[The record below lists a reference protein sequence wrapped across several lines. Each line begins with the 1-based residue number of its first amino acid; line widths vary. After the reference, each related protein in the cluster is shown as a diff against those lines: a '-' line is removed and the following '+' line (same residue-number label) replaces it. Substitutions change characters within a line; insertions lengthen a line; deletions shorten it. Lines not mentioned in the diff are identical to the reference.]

1 MIQKRCIFSTYKIF
15 PYVIAKYLLAFV
27 FLFITQLVFY
37 IVNASLFSINSVGD
51 ALMVL
56 LGNIHFGIST
66 TAMVLMPY
74 FIMYILPIGL
84 RWKPTYKKVS
94 EVLYIVLVSLMMAGN
109 LIDTIYFQWTLR
121 RTTGDIFK
129 YLTVGGDMGNLVP
142 QFLSDFW
149 MYVVGFVVLIV
160 LLVVLSHKIEL
171 QPRKPYPKTL
181 FKDSLLSAIF
191 AVVVIVAI
199 RGGLFLQYRPL
210 SPIDAGKYTSAENTP
225 LIINTPFSIIKTFN
239 KDNSVSKMEFYG
251 SDEELEKVFSPL
263 SYPLPPVVDTLVAT
277 DSIVA
282 ATPKNVVLII
292 LESFSEEY
300 IGALNPLPSAV
311 SYTPFLDSLIQRS
324 IVYKG
329 MANGKRS
336 IEAIPAC
343 LAGMPTLMD
352 EPYITSSYS
361 MNKIEGLPQILKRNN
376 YHTSFFHGA
385 YNGSM
390 NFDSFVK
397 TIGVDN
403 YYGMNEYN
411 DTKDYDGNWGIF
423 DEPFLQFMVDKL
435 SDFPQPF
442 FTGVFTLSS
451 HHPYTIPRQHIGRFA
466 KGPIPILEPV
476 MYVDYAL
483 QKFFEKAQQTDW
495 YANTLFVITADH
507 AAQAMDKYYKTDCG
521 IYKIPMIFYY
531 PGADTAYSSNHI
543 LQQID
548 LMPTI
553 IDYLNIAEPSLGFG
567 KSIYQTD
574 GGYHLA
580 YRNGCYQ
587 LLKDGYLLRFNLEK
601 FELYNVADDPLL
613 TNDIADQMANDN
625 KILQLKNY
633 IKAVIQQYN
642 NRLISNKLLPN
653 K

>member
-1 MIQKRCIFSTYKIF
+1 MVQKRCLFTTYKIF
-15 PYVIAKYLLAFV
+15 PYVIAKYLLAFA

-37 IVNASLFSINSVGD
+37 TVNASLFSINSVGD

-66 TAMVLMPY
+66 TAMVLLPY
-74 FIMYILPIGL
+74 IILNILPIGL
-84 RWKPTYKKVS
+84 RWKPAYKKVS
-94 EVLYIVLVSLMMAGN
+94 EVVYIVSVSLMMVAN
-109 LIDTIYFQWTLR
+109 LADTIYFQWTLR

-149 MYVVGFVVLIV
+149 VYVVAFVVLVV
-160 LLVVLSHKIEL
+160 LLVVLSGRIVL
-171 QPRKPYPKTL
+171 QTRKPYPKSVV
-181 FKDSLLSAIF
+181 KDCILSVMF
-191 AVVVIVAI
+191 AAMVVLAI
-199 RGGLFLQYRPL
+199 RGGLFFQYRPL
-210 SPIDAGKYTSAENTP
+210 SPIDAGKYTSSENTP

-239 KDNSVSKMEFYG
+239 KDNSVSKMEFY
-251 SDEELEKVFSPL
+251 SSTEDLEKVFTPL
-263 SYPLPPVVDTLVAT
+263 SYPTPPVVDTLPVA
-277 DSIVA
+277 DSA
-282 ATPKNVVLII
+282 AVVPPTNVVLII

-311 SYTPFLDSLIQRS
+311 SYTPFLDSLIKQS
-324 IVYKG
+324 IVYRG

-343 LAGMPTLMD
+343 LAGMPSLMD
-352 EPYITSSYS
+352 EPYITSAYS
-361 MNKIEGLPQILKRNN
+361 MNKIEGLPLILKRNN

-411 DTKDYDGNWGIF
+411 NNKDYDGNWGIF
-423 DEPFLQFMVDKL
+423 DEPFLQFMVDKV

-451 HHPYTIPRQHIGRFA
+451 HHPYTIPQQHIGRFA

-483 QKFFEKAQQTDW
+483 QKFFEKAKQTDW

-521 IYKIPMIFYY
+521 IYKIPMIFYH
-531 PGADTAYSSNHI
+531 PGADTAYASNHI

-553 IDYLNIAEPSLGFG
+553 IDYLNIDEPSLGFG

-580 YRNGCYQ
+580 YRNGYYQ

-601 FELYNVADDPLL
+601 FEIYNVEDDPWL
-613 TNDIADQMANDN
+613 TNDIATQMADDDN
-625 KILQLKNY
+625 VKQLKNY
-633 IKAVIQQYN
+633 LKAVIQQYN
-642 NRLISNKLLPN
+642 NRLINNKLLPD